1 MRTNVLLTILLMFI
15 LVVFQKCI
23 FFESKETQKVISQ
36 ELLYDSINKKSKLF
50 NVDLTTIVEFKD
62 TDSTSNNFNDLSII
76 IEKDTFPLI
85 PDIKNKEFI
94 KERNTLKIKFAIK
107 TKFTSKT
114 FENDSLS
121 DKILKSIVIIDKSKI
136 IEKDKSYGV
145 KSLILGYPVKENGI
159 KFE

>member
-1 MRTNVLLTILLMFI
+1 MFI
-15 LVVFQKCI
+15 LVVFQKCN
-23 FFESKETQKVISQ
+23 FLESKETQKVISQ

-62 TDSTSNNFNDLSII
+62 TDSTRNNFNDLSII

-85 PDIKNKEFI
+85 PDINNKEFI
-94 KERNTLKIKFAIK
+94 RERNTLKIKFVTK
-107 TKFTSKT
+107 MKFTSKT

-121 DKILKSIVIIDKSKI
+121 EKILKSIVIIDKSKI
-136 IEKDKSYGV
+136 IEKDKYFMV

>member
-1 MRTNVLLTILLMFI
+1 MKNKIILIPIAIFAIGMFERCTI
-15 LVVFQKCI
+15 K
-23 FFESKETQKVISQ
+23 SKESQKVISQ
-36 ELLYDSINKKSKLF
+36 ELLYDSIKKQSKLF
-50 NVDLTTIVEFKD
+50 DVDLTTIVEFRD
-62 TDSTSNNFNDLSII
+62 TDSTITNFNNLALI

-94 KERNTLKIKFAIK
+94 KERNTLKIKFA
-107 TKFTSKT
+107 TKAKFASKT

-121 DKILKSIVIIDKSKI
+121 EKVFKSIIIMDKSKI
-136 IEKDKSYGV
+136 IEKDKSFIV